1 MVFISPYV
9 VFSPGGKERRP
20 MFYEI
25 RKLLKVENNRL
36 VMLKILWTLYTS
48 STPFYLRGDNN
59 GTKLSIELMIL
70 NLINTMQFILISSHN
85 SF

>member
-1 MVFISPYV
+1 M

-48 STPFYLRGDNN
+48 SIPFYLRGD
-59 GTKLSIELMIL
+59 EAFDLMIL
-70 NLINTMQFILISSHN
+70 NSINTMQFSLISSHN